1 MVAPPGT
8 SVAGAGMSADR
19 IDDATTS
26 IPTPIQETIMAQ
38 VQDTSERLATVL
50 DNVRAIGPTLRERAL
65 ENERAGRHSDA
76 TIADLNAAGAFAIA
90 SPAEYGGDELSVRQ
104 QLDVIMEVAKWDG
117 SCGWTTWVAASTN
130 WIPAGMGPRVIEEVY
145 ADKWVGPR
153 VAGSSHF
160 PASKGRA
167 TRTEGGWTITG
178 GPWTFGSDALWA
190 PYTNLGCI
198 ADEGD
203 GKYLVGVQVP
213 RDQLRFLDDWKVAGM
228 KATGSVSMM
237 LVEDELFVPDHR
249 VIDFRDVTGRKLDSG
264 LAGAL
269 WKVPTLGWAFSLM
282 SGMSVGIAT
291 GALERF
297 LDRSAGRPI
306 RGTTYKNQLEAPLT
320 HLMLSEV
327 HSKIQAAKLIAI
339 ANAEETDRLGLLAAA
354 GTPAN
359 PGYMQ
364 EFSARVL
371 VETAY
376 AAKWCAEAIE
386 LLQRNSGSTAIMDNE
401 PIQRSWRDARVIT
414 LHGALNLEALSE
426 NYGRLMAGM
435 QPHNFA
441 GITTLDR
448 FSPAAKQAALSDNHV
463 H

>member
-1 MVAPPGT
+1 M
-8 SVAGAGMSADR
+8 
-19 IDDATTS
+19 TT
-26 IPTPIQETIMAQ
+26 
-38 VQDTSERLATVL
+38 VQAKTEKLTTVL
-50 DNVRAIGPTLRERAL
+50 DNIRSLGPMLRERAL
-65 ENERAGRHSDA
+65 ENERAGRHSDQ
-76 TIADLNAAGAFAIA
+76 TIADLDAAGAFNIA
-90 SPAEYGGDELSVRQ
+90 SPAEFGGDELTVRQ
-104 QLDVIMEVAKWDG
+104 QLDVVTEVAKWDG
-117 SCGWTTWVAASTN
+117 SCAWTVWVGASTN
-130 WIPAGMGPRVIEEVY
+130 WIPAGSGPRVVEEVY

-167 TRTEGGWTITG
+167 TRVDGGWTISG
-178 GPWTFGSDALWA
+178 GPWTFGSDSLWA
-190 PYTNLGCI
+190 PFTNLGCI
-198 ADEGD
+198 VGEGAE
-203 GKYLVGVQVP
+203 KYLVGVQVP
-213 RDQLRFLDDWKVAGM
+213 RDQLRFIDDWKVAGM
-228 KATGSVSMM
+228 KATGSVSLM
-237 LVEDELFVPDHR
+237 LAEDELFVPEHR

-264 LAGAL
+264 LKGPL

-282 SGMSVGIAT
+282 SGMSIGLAQ

-320 HLMLSEV
+320 HLMLAEV
-327 HSKIQAAKLIAI
+327 HTKIQSATLMARV
-339 ANAEETDRLGLLAAA
+339 NAEETDRLGALAAA

-359 PGYMQ
+359 PDYMQ
-364 EFSARVL
+364 KFSARVL

-386 LLQRNSGSTAIMDNE
+386 LLQRNSGSTAIMESE

-435 QPHNFA
+435 QPHIFA

-448 FSPAAKQAALSDNHV
+448 FAPAPKQAAMSDNHV